1 MAPRVMT
8 DFERADI
15 VVRLVAMQQALRN
28 VCDGADAAAVL
39 AKEAGASGLA
49 MATLLMKESIE
60 GYGKALNRFVLGEI
74 DDE

>member
-1 MAPRVMT
+1 VVPRAMT
-8 DFERADI
+8 DSERADI
-15 VVRLVAMQQALRN
+15 VVRLVAMQQALRS
-28 VCDGADAAAVL
+28 VCEGAEAAASL

>member
-15 VVRLVAMQQALRN
+15 VVRLVAMQQALRG
-28 VCDGADAAAVL
+28 VCEGAEAAAAL

-60 GYGKALNRFVLGEI
+60 GYGKALNRFVLGEV

>member
-1 MAPRVMT
+1 VAPRVMT

>member
-1 MAPRVMT
+1 
-8 DFERADI
+8 
-15 VVRLVAMQQALRN
+15 MQQALRG
-28 VCDGADAAAVL
+28 VCEGAEAAAAL

>member
-1 MAPRVMT
+1 MT

-49 MATLLMKESIE
+49 VATLLMK
-60 GYGKALNRFVLGEI
+60 
-74 DDE
+74 

>member
-60 GYGKALNRFVLGEI
+60 SYGKALNRFVLGEV

>member
-1 MAPRVMT
+1 MVPRGMS
-8 DFERADI
+8 DSERADI

-28 VCDGADAAAVL
+28 VCDGADAAAAL

>member
-49 MATLLMKESIE
+49 VATLLMKESIE
-60 GYGKALNRFVLGEI
+60 GYGKALNRFVLGEV

>member
-15 VVRLVAMQQALRN
+15 VVRLVAMQQALRS
-28 VCDGADAAAVL
+28 VCEGAEAAATL

-49 MATLLMKESIE
+49 VATLLMKESIE

>member
-1 MAPRVMT
+1 MVPRGMS
-8 DFERADI
+8 DSERADI
-15 VVRLVAMQQALRN
+15 VVRLVAMQQALRG
-28 VCDGADAAAVL
+28 VCEGAEAAAAL

>member
-1 MAPRVMT
+1 VAPRVMT

-15 VVRLVAMQQALRN
+15 VVRLVAMQQALRG
-28 VCDGADAAAVL
+28 VCEGAEAAAAL

-60 GYGKALNRFVLGEI
+60 GYGKALNRFVLGEV